1 MADVERQDSG
11 EQATRLISA
20 LGTGGRSAVD
30 ALLPVVYEELR
41 ALAASYL
48 RQEQARHTLQ
58 PTALVNEVYLR
69 LAGQSSI
76 SWGDRAH
83 FMAIAARAMRNL
95 LINHANARDAQKR
108 GGGANRL
115 QLSTTF
121 TPAEAEEQL
130 DALDLEEALTEL
142 ARLDARKAQ
151 VVEMRFLGGMTVEE
165 IAHVLNV
172 SVSTVEADWRLA
184 RAWLSSELSE
194 T

>member
-1 MADVERQDSG
+1 MLG
-11 EQATRLISA
+11 EATRL
-20 LGTGGRSAVD
+20 LHGLDVGGREAVD

-48 RQEQARHTLQ
+48 RHEQARHTLQ
-58 PTALVNEVYLR
+58 PTALVNEVYIR
-69 LAGQSSI
+69 LAGQSKV

-83 FMAIAARAMRNL
+83 FMAIAAKAMRNM
-95 LINHANARDAQKR
+95 LINHALARAAQKR
-108 GGGANRL
+108 GGDARRIL
-115 QLSTTF
+115 LSTSII
-121 TPAEAEEQL
+121 PGKEEPI
-130 DALDLEEALTEL
+130 DALDLDEALKGLSEL
-142 ARLDARKAQ
+142 DPRKVQ

-172 SVSTVEADWRLA
+172 SVSTVEADWRIA